1 MAKVGEGDE
10 RWIVKEREDGAN
22 VNGWHWSEK
31 NLTEWA
37 KERLTELLCDIVVLD
52 DSTGSCKV
60 CKMEKCTGDVTVQ
73 ARKQKKFPLYEL
85 EITLNWEGQLF
96 DAEVLRPAVCMPCA
110 ACWCPPVTCD
120 SDGTAAWRAQGKSKV
135 DAKGK
140 VKIPDLS
147 EETYDDL
154 EMTVTVEEESD
165 AKRALKEAVRLKG
178 APLIRNACMA
188 FVKELKVPA
197 SPAPCPSART
207 PGGGAAP
214 PTPAAPPLRRVP
226 RHHRATTA
234 PPAAAPPCPP
244 PFSRARSLHAR
255 HAAHSSAPLA
265 VTCAVQASVGEGKEM
280 TAKRPPAAERA
291 NNTYVT
297 SSAEKSK
304 TSQVKISY
312 DFVPPPQVLYET
324 LLDTN
329 RIKGCTASDASMS
342 RELGG
347 KFSMFSGAV
356 DGENVELRPFSEAAG
371 DALIKWKWR
380 FSTWQPGHY
389 SEVTITLT
397 DKDGSTKLE
406 LLQTG
411 VPEEERERT
420 EKGWK
425 GMLLDRMK
433 AMLGGSVMG

>member
-37 KERLTELLCDIVVLD
+37 KERLTELLSDIVVLD

-60 CKMEKCTGDVTVQ
+60 CKVEKMTGDVTVQ

-96 DAEVLRPAVCMPCA
+96 DAE
-110 ACWCPPVTCD
+110 
-120 SDGTAAWRAQGKSKV
+120 GKSKV

-154 EMTVTVEEESD
+154 EMTVTLEEESD

-188 FVKELKVPA
+188 FVKELK
-197 SPAPCPSART
+197 
-207 PGGGAAP
+207 
-214 PTPAAPPLRRVP
+214 
-226 RHHRATTA
+226 
-234 PPAAAPPCPP
+234 
-244 PFSRARSLHAR
+244 
-255 HAAHSSAPLA
+255 
-265 VTCAVQASVGEGKEM
+265 ASVGEGKEM

-312 DFVPPPQVLYET
+312 DFVPPPQVLYDT

-329 RIKGCTASDASMS
+329 RIKGCTASDAAMS
-342 RELGG
+342 REVGG

-356 DGENVELRPFSEAAG
+356 NGENVELRPFSEATG

-380 FSTWQPGHY
+380 FSTWQPEHY
-389 SEVTITLT
+389 STVIITLT

-425 GMLLDRMK
+425 GMLFDRMK